1 VLRRRR
7 ERGSSPEMVEI
18 SGVQADPLTQRAS
31 AGGQPLDLPRTQ
43 FRLLYFLMTHPG
55 RLYSRSQLRE
65 LVWADEISLEERSV
79 DVHIT
84 RLRKA
89 LAASGREHLIETV
102 RGSGY
107 RLRGA

>member
-1 VLRRRR
+1 
-7 ERGSSPEMVEI
+7 
-18 SGVQADPLTQRAS
+18 LTQRAT
-31 AGGQPLDLPRTQ
+31 AGGRTLDLPRTQ

-55 RLYSRSQLRE
+55 RLYTRRQLRE
-65 LVWADEISLEERSV
+65 MVWADDVTLEERSV

-89 LAASGREHLIETV
+89 LAASGHEHLIETV

-107 RLRGA
+107 RLRGS